1 MASHLES
8 FTNLLINISAC
19 EKKHQLYKSH
29 ALNPKQIE
37 QLTSDW
43 THFKEFKQTF
53 SMIYLVMVASFAL
66 EKHPSKV
73 NAILEML
80 IYLFCKI
87 ACPAVFFCING
98 AARSLSNCVRQT
110 EWKTG
115 RVFSRMLRDST
126 PHFVGPS
133 VCPSIGWSVHLLVRP
148 SITLYFFCLW
158 PHCSCPNDQVT
169 SNTAP
174 APAPAP
180 AHPHATGVAVCLAL
194 FNL

>member
-1 MASHLES
+1 MSLKVMASHLES

-19 EKKHQLYKSH
+19 KKKHQLYKSH

-110 EWKTG
+110 E
-115 RVFSRMLRDST
+115 
-126 PHFVGPS
+126 
-133 VCPSIGWSVHLLVRP
+133 
-148 SITLYFFCLW
+148 
-158 PHCSCPNDQVT
+158 
-169 SNTAP
+169 
-174 APAPAP
+174 
-180 AHPHATGVAVCLAL
+180 
-194 FNL
+194 